1 MSWGSILG
9 RPQRVLCS
17 YKDKKGT
24 RLGLY
29 MAHRD
34 TGMAG
39 FLEGLM

>member
-1 MSWGSILG
+1 MSGGLFWESLK
-9 RPQRVLCS
+9 
-17 YKDKKGT
+17 YKKGT

-29 MAHRD
+29 VAHRD